1 MQNAWEAEMIMCVI
15 YSSYERLIH
24 YNNEENQYN
33 YEFTANYR
41 LHIVVQEN
49 R

>member
-24 YNNEENQYN
+24 YNNEENP
-33 YEFTANYR
+33 
-41 LHIVVQEN
+41 I
-49 R
+49 